1 MVGGEPVDA
10 TSSSEFMGYHIE
22 VSHVVFDDQAHHSF
36 VERLL
41 AAGSAWGVQDDLWQW
56 TVSDGARVL
65 ASDQEL
71 SELAAT
77 EGARYWVRSH
87 PLVP

>member
-1 MVGGEPVDA
+1 
-10 TSSSEFMGYHIE
+10 MGYRIE
-22 VSHVVFDDQAHHSF
+22 VAHVPFEEQARHSF

-41 AAGSAWGVQDDLWQW
+41 AIGSPWGVQNDLWQW
-56 TVSDGARVL
+56 TVSDGGIVL

-71 SELAAT
+71 SEVAAT
-77 EGARYWVRSH
+77 EGARHWVRSN